1 MKSALV
7 GCGRIAKT
15 HAEVLAQ
22 MPGVEVIACVDT
34 VRDRASGM
42 ANSFKAAVYT
52 DYQQMLCRERPDVVH
67 LCTPHH
73 LHVDMAI
80 AALERGVH
88 VLMEKPAAITPES
101 FDRLLLAQEHSAA
114 AIGVCFQN
122 RYNATTRHL
131 ANRLASGELG
141 KVLGARCVV
150 TWQRGADYY
159 ADEWHGRAATEGGG
173 VLINQAIHSMDL
185 LVHLL
190 GPASTVQASMHNR
203 HLQGLIEVEDTLEAY
218 LEFDSRPVLFYASLA
233 YCVDAPVMLEVICER
248 ATCVLQGE
256 QLSIHHHNDGSSEI
270 VHNAKMGNSGK
281 TYWGTG
287 HKLCIEDYYMAL
299 AQERLFPITPRDIKS
314 TMDLVFACY
323 QSAQSGK
330 KVSLN

>member
-1 MKSALV
+1 MKSVLV

-15 HAEVLAQ
+15 HAEALSQ

-34 VRDRASGM
+34 VISRASDM
-42 ANSFKAAVYT
+42 AKPFNAAVYT
-52 DYQQMLCRERPDVVH
+52 DYEQMLCLEQPDVVH

-73 LHVDMAI
+73 LHVDMAT
-80 AALERGVH
+80 ASLKRGVH
-88 VLMEKPAAITPES
+88 VFMEKPAAITPAS
-101 FDRLLLAQEHSAA
+101 FEKLLLAQEHSAA

-122 RYNATTRHL
+122 RYNATTL
-131 ANRLASGELG
+131 RLADHLSSGGLG
-141 KVLGARCVV
+141 KVLGARCFV

-190 GPASTVQASMHNR
+190 GPASTVQASTHNR
-203 HLQGLIEVEDTLEAY
+203 HLHGLIEVEDTLEAY
-218 LEFDSRPVLFYASLA
+218 IEFGSKPVLFFASLA
-233 YCVDAPVMLEVICER
+233 YCVDAPVMLEVVCER
-248 ATCVLQGE
+248 ATCLLVGE
-256 QLSIHHHNDGSSEI
+256 QLSIHYSDGQNEI
-270 VHNAKMGNSGK
+270 VRNKKMGSSGK

-287 HKLCIEDYYMAL
+287 HKLCIEDFYNAIE
-299 AQERLFPITPRDIKS
+299 QERSFPINPRNIKS

-323 QSAQSGK
+323 RSAAQSGQK
-330 KVSLN
+330 LILN